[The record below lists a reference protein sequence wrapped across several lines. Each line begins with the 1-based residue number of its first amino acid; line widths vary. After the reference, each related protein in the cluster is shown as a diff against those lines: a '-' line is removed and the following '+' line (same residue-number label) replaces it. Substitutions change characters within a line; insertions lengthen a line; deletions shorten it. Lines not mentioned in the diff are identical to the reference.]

1 MSRRDTEIA
10 QTLVETETKV
20 VEDEDEKD
28 QNGDYNLIGYISQAL
43 NAFNVN
49 QRKPSVIDAS
59 WMDEDDDDR
68 EFEDA
73 QFEE

>member
-43 NAFNVN
+43 NAFNAN

>member
-43 NAFNVN
+43 NAFNAN
-49 QRKPSVIDAS
+49 
-59 WMDEDDDDR
+59 
-68 EFEDA
+68 
-73 QFEE
+73 